1 MVATGEVAPE
11 ETKNVGGVQLNF
23 PGTSLLLLDWKYSK
37 EFGTHKCPLLIR
49 CFPLKMVNVDLILS
63 LTDKVIH
70 CVTWLF

>member
-37 EFGTHKCPLLIR
+37 ELGTHKCPLFIR
-49 CFPLKMVNVDLILS
+49 CIPLKII
-63 LTDKVIH
+63 T
-70 CVTWLF
+70 